1 MLSAA
6 ALAGALTPGRAVAA
20 PAWTAAT
27 NLTGADLA
35 AFQPAI
41 AIDGRGDSVA
51 AWVAQDPTQSGG
63 DVVKASTHALGGQW
77 QPASVLGYTGSNGPA
92 VAIDGQGLATVAWEH
107 SGKVMVAD
115 APAGGSWSKPVVLN
129 PASSGATSTSDGE
142 TPGIAVDAA
151 GDVSVVFDT
160 EVSSSPAY
168 DIWWVQRPAGGSW
181 SAPRNI
187 GGSAYPGVQL
197 AADARGDLAAY
208 WTGYLEEQNQ
218 LAANL
223 RPAGGEWQGGH
234 YLTYSSSSSM
244 TSPDVV
250 VGPDGVAYAVW
261 LQGTLDADAGA
272 PVELSQSSSAGTWST
287 PAAIGVAGSSALE
300 PVLGIDGGGNKTLVW
315 ASTSGGGSPT
325 YTLSSAVQS
334 AGGTWGASTTLLGS
348 SASPPKAQLA
358 IDPAGQALAIWG
370 DFRPAQNFP
379 MYQAAVRTPSG
390 AWQATPTDLTGA
402 DEGSYYTP
410 AVVEDE
416 AGDGLVGWDVLPA
429 SGPFSAHVEA
439 YDATGPVMSGL
450 SIPATGTVGVPVAF
464 AVSPLDAWSAVSAT
478 QWSFG
483 DGASAIDQ
491 TVSHTYTQPGT
502 YTVSVTAADILGN
515 PSTGK
520 GTITIEPAG
529 SAPPGAGAGGGGSG
543 AGASGGSAAGAG
555 AGPTESATAL
565 TLSHVSQSRRRWRD
579 GHARASLASARHPK
593 PTPVGTRFAFTL
605 NQSAR
610 ITFTFT
616 QLLAGRRVKGRCVAT
631 TATDRHAK
639 ACQRTEQRGA
649 LTYSVAAGDHHL
661 SFDGLIGPTRLGAGS
676 YAVTVVAAGAGGRS
690 RAATLR
696 FAIVG

>member
-1 MLSAA
+1 MLIAA
-6 ALAGALTPGRAVAA
+6 VLAGALTPGRAVAA

-27 NLTGADLA
+27 NLTGADLDA
-35 AFQPAI
+35 YQPSI
-41 AIDGRGDSVA
+41 AIDGQGDSVA
-51 AWVAQDPTQSGG
+51 AWVGLDPSQNGG
-63 DVVKASTHALGGQW
+63 NVVKASTHAIGGQW
-77 QPASVLGYTGSNGPA
+77 QPSSVLGYAGGYGPA
-92 VAIDGQGLATVAWEH
+92 VAVDRQGLATVAWES

-115 APAGGSWSKPVVLN
+115 APAGGSWSEPVTLN
-129 PASSGATSTSDGE
+129 PASSGATSKSDGF

-160 EVSSSPAY
+160 EVSSSPPY

-187 GGSAYPGVQL
+187 GGSDYPGVQL

-223 RPAGGEWQGGH
+223 RPAGGEWQGAH

-250 VGPDGVAYAVW
+250 VGPDGVAYAAW
-261 LQGTLDADAGA
+261 SQGTLQADAGA

-287 PAAIGVAGSSALE
+287 PTAIGVAGSSAVE
-300 PVLGIDGGGNKTLVW
+300 PVLGIDGSGNKTLVW
-315 ASTSGGGSPT
+315 GTTSGGGSPT
-325 YTLSSAVQS
+325 YTLSSAVQP

-348 SASPPKAQLA
+348 SASPPKAQIA
-358 IDPAGQALAIWG
+358 IDPAGQAIAIWG
-370 DFRPAQNFP
+370 DFRPAENFP
-379 MYQAAVRTPSG
+379 MYQAAVRTPTG
-390 AWQATPTDLTGA
+390 TWQATPTDLTGT

-416 AGDGLVGWDVLPA
+416 AGDGLVGWDVLPT

-450 SIPATGTVGVPVAF
+450 SIPATGTVGVPVTF

-491 TVSHTYTQPGT
+491 TVSHTYAQPGT
-502 YTVSVTAADILGN
+502 YTVGVTAADILGN
-515 PSTGK
+515 PSIST
-520 GTITIEPAG
+520 GTITIG
-529 SAPPGAGAGGGGSG
+529 SAPPGSG
-543 AGASGGSAAGAG
+543 AGANGGGFGGSTGGSGVGPAAN
-555 AGPTESATAL
+555 TTAL
-565 TLSHVSQSRRRWRD
+565 TLSRCSQSHRRWRD
-579 GHARASLASARHPK
+579 GHAGASLARARHSK
-593 PTPVGTRFAFTL
+593 QTPVGTRFAFTL
-605 NQSAR
+605 NESAR
-610 ITFTFT
+610 VTFTFT
-616 QLLAGRRVKGRCVAT
+616 QLLAGRRVKDRCAAP

-639 ACQRTEQRGA
+639 TCRRTERRGA
-649 LTYSVAAGDHHL
+649 LTYSVAAGAHHL
-661 SFDGLIGPTRLGAGS
+661 SFDGLIGRTRLQAGN
-676 YAVTVVAAGAGGRS
+676 YAVAVVAAGASGRS
-690 RAATLR
+690 RTTTLR
-696 FAIVG
+696 FAVVG